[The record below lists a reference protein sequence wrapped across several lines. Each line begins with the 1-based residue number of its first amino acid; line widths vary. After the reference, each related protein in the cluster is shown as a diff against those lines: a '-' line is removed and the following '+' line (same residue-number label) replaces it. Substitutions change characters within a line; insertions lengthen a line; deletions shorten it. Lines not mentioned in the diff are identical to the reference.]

1 MKKYFILYNDQ
12 QETFNALTN
21 HKAGKLIKLI
31 FSYVNGKKPIIPKD
45 LKPIFIPIRQQID
58 RNIENYKK
66 VCKINKTNIEKR
78 WKQPQKNTNVYDR
91 IRSYTNR
98 NNTNT
103 NTNTKTS
110 YKKKKFIDKPL
121 TPEFKNKLWEE
132 LEKASEIKVVKQRR
146 KSG

>member
-1 MKKYFILYNDQ
+1 MKKYFFLYNDQ
-12 QETFNALTN
+12 EETFNALTN

-78 WKQPQKNTNVYDR
+78 WKQPQKNTKVYDR
-91 IRSYTNR
+91 IRTNTNR
-98 NNTNT
+98 NNT

-110 YKKKKFIDKPL
+110 YKKKKLIDKPL

-132 LEKASEIKVVKQRR
+132 LDKASAIEVAKQRR
-146 KSG
+146 QRG